1 MSLLDRAGIE
11 RRVPQRGAMCLL
23 DAVTA
28 WDGTRISC
36 SAAAPQPTHPLARDG
51 QVPAIAAVEYAAQA
65 TAVHGSLVDGG
76 QTPRA
81 GMLAKL
87 GELHLHTDCIPDD
100 GEALEVR
107 AERLSVLA
115 AGCLYAFEV
124 TSGSRAIASG
134 RLMVAFTAELTP

>member
-1 MSLLDRAGIE
+1 LL
-11 RRVPQRGAMCLL
+11 VN
-23 DAVTA
+23 
-28 WDGTRISC
+28 
-36 SAAAPQPTHPLARDG
+36 ARD
-51 QVPAIAAVEYAAQA
+51 PE
-65 TAVHGSLVDGG
+65 GSLTQPLSLSPASATSTWTQLATSLV
-76 QTPRA
+76 PRA

-124 TSGSRAIASG
+124 TSGRRAIASG
-134 RLMVAFTAELTP
+134 RLMVAFTAQLTP